1 MMTSDDDLSRNVGAD
16 RLAAECPD
24 PALPATECGAG
35 WGEGDDAKYH
45 AARNRPWGRGGEA
58 IADCGAGLRVAPR
71 SGDGLL
77 FYNMGVRPHDSCWAS
92 GLHSSKSASNN
103 RADRGG
109 TMRAR
114 STRRPFTPA
123 ARWSVRDRS
132 SR

>member
-1 MMTSDDDLSRNVGAD
+1 MLRGSQGISDDDLSRNVRAD

-77 FYNMGVRPHDSCWAS
+77 FYNMGVRPHDLLL
-92 GLHSSKSASNN
+92 GLWVA
-103 RADRGG
+103 
-109 TMRAR
+109 
-114 STRRPFTPA
+114 FFQECQQ
-123 ARWSVRDRS
+123 
-132 SR
+132 